1 MKKIINYF
9 RQKRDARFLKRV
21 QRALATGAN
30 FRINGELSVAWN
42 IKALDNVKTTEW
54 DHVACKRMYSTGN
67 FNPATK
73 N

>member
-1 MKKIINYF
+1 MKKIIDYF

-21 QRALATGAN
+21 QRALASGAD
-30 FRINGELSVAWN
+30 FRINGGLSVTGN
-42 IKALDNVKTTEW
+42 VKAFDGVKTTEW
-54 DHVACKRMYSTGN
+54 DYVACKRTYAADN

>member
-1 MKKIINYF
+1 MKNIINYF

-30 FRINGELSVAWN
+30 FRINGELSVAGN

>member
-30 FRINGELSVAWN
+30 LRINGELSVAGGV
-42 IKALDNVKTTEW
+42 KAFDNVKTTEW

>member
-30 FRINGELSVAWN
+30 FRINGELSVAGN
-42 IKALDNVKTTEW
+42 TKAFDNVKTTEW
-54 DHVACKRMYSTGN
+54 DHVACKRTYSTGN

>member
-1 MKKIINYF
+1 MKKIIDYF
-9 RQKRDARFLKRV
+9 RQKRDARFLKRL

-30 FRINGELSVAWN
+30 FRINGELSVAGN

>member
-21 QRALATGAN
+21 QCALATGAN
-30 FRINGELSVAWN
+30 FRINGELSVAGN
-42 IKALDNVKTTEW
+42 IKALDNSKTTEW
-54 DHVACKRMYSTGN
+54 DHVACKRTYAADN